1 MQLDEFIKSKC
12 KWHLG
17 YNQTSIPAGDLAR
30 IEEALN
36 NVQDSFWV
44 SKIIEQVGRCD
55 EAEKRT
61 DMTGILNNNIT
72 PAGRRENIAGDVDRT
87 ISTTDYKD
95 TLKTWTGI
103 YLYETDR
110 LAQHL
115 YVPNYRNPEQARY
128 RFNRE
133 GAEFIQ
139 ALPGPADVAVGT
151 RLMFATE
158 LRQYLFIMAEKK
170 GKMPPQLLEYFKNK
184 NKKKEDGSGE
194 KMSDKEKRKEA
205 LDKATKAKDKKED
218 KQLR

>member
-1 MQLDEFIKSKC
+1 MQLDDFIKSKC

-158 LRQYLFIMAEKK
+158 LRQYLFIMAGKK

-184 NKKKEDGSGE
+184 NEKDSKGE
-194 KMSDKEKRKEA
+194 EKSDKDKRKEA
-205 LDKATKAKDKKED
+205 LEKATKAKDKKED